1 MISFSSNGQW
11 QTKRHP
17 FCYQK
22 CFIGSFN
29 ECMVENNNIEIFNKI
44 PNELAEL
51 DESDHND
58 MDILVEDNS
67 FVAVYKTID
76 SILR

>member
-1 MISFSSNGQW
+1 
-11 QTKRHP
+11 
-17 FCYQK
+17 
-22 CFIGSFN
+22 
-29 ECMVENNNIEIFNKI
+29 MVENNNIEIFNKI
-44 PNELAEL
+44 PDELAEL

-76 SILR
+76 SILNAQETSFV